1 MRSADII
8 KIGILG
14 EDTAPDGKEKFRMEG
29 NLNKAKKAL
38 ILEGVLAF
46 AALAFGV
53 AFFGMSDMQQPVEK
67 AVAPVAVSQPSAPVK
82 PAPVQKP
89 APAPAPAPKPEPK
102 PEPAPEPIP
111 EPEPALAKKEYVA
124 RKAVYVGINQ
134 VLDGSALNMAKNSG
148 AEAIIVNMKHDSGNL
163 NWASQ
168 QEIAQRLGLSSNRR
182 DINEKLKA
190 FLANEEFHMVARISA
205 FRDRLVG
212 TEMEYTVINNK
223 NNYWTDEKGLFWTS
237 VGNADIR
244 SYVTG
249 CAVELAQLGFDE
261 IMVENAASPDS
272 GYLDPIPAEERF
284 DTASEEAFLSGLKA
298 AIEPT
303 GAYLSINVKQDTLT
317 AEKPVN
323 SLTADMVRDSFDHCW
338 QSVEG
343 VVGMLES
350 KNCDEFCKVEVLGA
364 YFDGTHSVVIAN
376 PNTGAGR

>member
-1 MRSADII
+1 
-8 KIGILG
+8 
-14 EDTAPDGKEKFRMEG
+14 MEG
-29 NLNKAKKAL
+29 NNNAKKML

-46 AALAFGV
+46 AALAAGT
-53 AFFGMSDMQQPVEK
+53 AFFGMSDVQQPVEK
-67 AVAPVAVSQPSAPVK
+67 VAAPAVISQPSAPVK

-111 EPEPALAKKEYVA
+111 EPEPAPAKKEYVA

-182 DINEKLKA
+182 DINEKLKS
-190 FLANEEFHMVARISA
+190 FLANEQFHMVARVSA

-212 TEMEYTVINNK
+212 AQMEYTIINNK

-237 VGNADIR
+237 VGNAEIR

-249 CAVELAQLGFDE
+249 CAVELAELGFDE

-272 GYLDPIPAEERF
+272 GYLDPIPVEQRF
-284 DTASEEAFLSGLKA
+284 DTASEEAFLNELKSA
-298 AIEPT
+298 VADT
-303 GAYLSINVKQDTLT
+303 GAFLSIKVNQDTLT
-317 AEKPVN
+317 AEKPIN
-323 SLTADMVRDSFDHCW
+323 SLTSDMVRDSFDHCW
-338 QSVEG
+338 QNVDG
-343 VVGMLES
+343 VVGLFES
-350 KNCDEFCKVEVLGA
+350 KKCDEFCKVEVLGA
-364 YFDGTHSVVIAN
+364 YFDGTRSIVIEN